1 MKKLLGLLGAAGLVA
16 TTSATVVACGKE
28 DDGEKIESL
37 EFSNLESKKITINLG
52 KKTDKAVVKSV
63 SNVKESI
70 LTVTFGEVGDNGDVV
85 VTITPSKLP
94 KDKDVK
100 ETITIT
106 YGVEVEGKQN
116 VLSTKKIN
124 VTVKKDT
131 SVEVKEVLT
140 NEVQSILDATV
151 KEKEF
156 STKQEAVNVVK
167 AAQLGEGLQLDGEP
181 TTKGDTDDVTVN
193 VVVKAKDGY
202 KIKDGEETK
211 FSVIAK
217 VTGVIKE
224 VSTSGVKAALEAT
237 TSGKEFETKQ
247 EAIDAVKAVKL
258 AEGLQ
263 IDGEPTSEGETENIT
278 INVVVKAK
286 EGYKIKDGE
295 ETEFSVNAKIKI
307 PLKEVSTS
315 GVKAALDA
323 TTSGKEFDNKQ
334 QAIEAVKA
342 VKLAEGLEL
351 VGDPTT
357 KGETEDIT
365 IDVVVKAKEG
375 YKIKDGEETE
385 FSVNAKIKIPL
396 KEVSTSGVQSALEA
410 TTSGKEFDN
419 KQKAIEA
426 VKNAQL
432 VEGLEV
438 VGDPTT
444 KGETEDITIDVVVK
458 AKEGYKIKDGEETE
472 FSVNAK
478 IKIPLKEVSTSG
490 VQSALE
496 ATTSGKEFDN
506 KQKAI
511 EAVKNAQLV
520 EGLEVVGDPTTKG
533 ETEDI
538 TIDVVVKAKEGYKIK
553 DGEETEFSVN
563 AKIKIPLKEVS
574 TSGVQSALEATTS
587 GKEFDN
593 KQKAIEAVKNAQ
605 LVEGLEFDGEP
616 TSEGETENITIN
628 VVVKA
633 TEGYAI
639 KTGEET
645 EFSVSAKIKIPLK
658 EVSTSGVQ
666 SALEL
671 ATSGKEFDNKQQA
684 IEAVKNA
691 QLVEGLELVGE
702 PTSEGET
709 EDITIKV
716 VVKAKDGYVIMTGE
730 ETTFSVAAKIK
741 SA

>member
-37 EFSNLESKKITINLG
+37 EFSNLEPKKITINLG

-106 YGVEVEGKQN
+106 YGIEVEGKQN

-140 NEVQSILDATV
+140 NEVQSILDAAV

-181 TTKGDTDDVTVN
+181 TTKGDTGDVTVN

-237 TSGKEFETKQ
+237 TSGKEFDNKQ
-247 EAIDAVKAVKL
+247 QAIDAVKKTQL
-258 AEGLQ
+258 AEGLEF
-263 IDGEPTSEGETENIT
+263 DGDPTSEGETENIT
-278 INVVVKAK
+278 INVVVKAT

-323 TTSGKEFDNKQ
+323 TTSGGEFDNKQ
-334 QAIEAVKA
+334 AAIDAVKA
-342 VKLAEGLEL
+342 AKLAEGLQ
-351 VGDPTT
+351 
-357 KGETEDIT
+357 I
-365 IDVVVKAKEG
+365 
-375 YKIKDGEETE
+375 
-385 FSVNAKIKIPL
+385 
-396 KEVSTSGVQSALEA
+396 
-410 TTSGKEFDN
+410 
-419 KQKAIEA
+419 
-426 VKNAQL
+426 
-432 VEGLEV
+432 
-438 VGDPTT
+438 
-444 KGETEDITIDVVVK
+444 
-458 AKEGYKIKDGEETE
+458 
-472 FSVNAK
+472 
-478 IKIPLKEVSTSG
+478 
-490 VQSALE
+490 
-496 ATTSGKEFDN
+496 
-506 KQKAI
+506 
-511 EAVKNAQLV
+511 
-520 EGLEVVGDPTTKG
+520 
-533 ETEDI
+533 
-538 TIDVVVKAKEGYKIK
+538 
-553 DGEETEFSVN
+553 
-563 AKIKIPLKEVS
+563 
-574 TSGVQSALEATTS
+574 
-587 GKEFDN
+587 
-593 KQKAIEAVKNAQ
+593 
-605 LVEGLEFDGEP
+605 DGEP
-616 TSEGETENITIN
+616 TSEGETEDITIN

-633 TEGYAI
+633 TEGYVI

-645 EFSVSAKIKIPLK
+645 KFSVNAKIKVPLI

-671 ATSGKEFDNKQQA
+671 TTSGKEFGSKQEA
-684 IEAVKNA
+684 IDAVKVA
-691 QLVEGLELVGE
+691 QLAEGLEIDGE

-716 VVKAKDGYVIMTGE
+716 VVKAKDGYVIKTGE
-730 ETTFSVAAKIK
+730 ETTFSVVAKIK